1 MRVAVVE
8 DDASVGRLV
17 KRVLERE
24 GYSVSL
30 YSTAEAL
37 IDEVFN
43 YGKEFELLVVDL
55 MLPGASGI
63 ELTAFLRERG
73 VEWPILILTALS
85 EEEDK
90 VRGLDAGADDYITKP
105 FGVKEF
111 AARVRALLRRRKRRE
126 LQLTPK
132 GVIVDGK
139 EVKLTGKERALLELL
154 IKNRGKAVSKEEIF
168 LKVWKGEGSR
178 RVVDVYVKYLR
189 DKIGNRI
196 ETVWGVGYRL
206 T

>member
-90 VRGLDAGADDYITKP
+90 VRGLDAGADDYVTKP

>member
-37 IDEVFN
+37 IDEIFN
-43 YGKEFELLVVDL
+43 YGREFELLIVDL
-55 MLPGASGI
+55 MLPGAGGI
-63 ELTAFLRERG
+63 ELIRFLRDRR
-73 VEWPILILTALS
+73 VELPVLILTALS

-90 VRGLDAGADDYITKP
+90 VRGLDAGADDYVTKP

-132 GVIVDGK
+132 GVIVDGR
-139 EVKLTGKERALLELL
+139 EVRLTGKERALLELL

-168 LKVWKGEGSR
+168 LKVWKGRGSR
-178 RVVDVYVKYLR
+178 RVVDVYIKYLR